1 MGRLLLCCLGV
12 VYHQWG
18 ATPSAHCSLAL
29 NWLGFGEYCDSFQT
43 HHTHSHHTCTKIC
56 DGVHSWLW
64 TGTNLNAVLRC
75 HFGLKADAACSR
87 CLCAVLP
94 NAMVSCHHPPT
105 LLAKDSCLWAQP
117 CIIRHRISTALFWFT
132 GWNCSCAIGTLPPP
146 EPPTGATPSAHCS

>member
-29 NWLGFGEYCDSFQT
+29 NWWGFGEYCDSFQT
-43 HHTHSHHTCTKIC
+43 HHTHLHHTCTRIC

-64 TGTNLNAVLRC
+64 TGTNLNAVFRC

-94 NAMVSCHHPPT
+94 NAM
-105 LLAKDSCLWAQP
+105 DSCQL
-117 CIIRHRISTALFWFT
+117 LFVFLVLSFFLGLHT
-132 GWNCSCAIGTLPPP
+132 CFVHLHFRLPWKL
-146 EPPTGATPSAHCS
+146 SFRLHFLYSLLYNSD